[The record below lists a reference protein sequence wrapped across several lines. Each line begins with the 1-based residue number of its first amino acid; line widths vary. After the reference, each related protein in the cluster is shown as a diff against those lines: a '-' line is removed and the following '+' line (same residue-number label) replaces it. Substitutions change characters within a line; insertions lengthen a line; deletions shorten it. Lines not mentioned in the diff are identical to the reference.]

1 MIFQVLK
8 KMKIIFEVNFI
19 LVLAMATT
27 AYIHSSYLSNLNL
40 NIPTGLLFAFGSAAA
55 LGSTFHSPYLFQ
67 KFGVKKSI
75 VLAGILNILGL
86 LMMGISTNETLSI
99 LAFIITLASTAL
111 VVIGIDVV
119 INHFTIKK
127 EAGEVR
133 GLNLALG
140 NLAFLIGPLLAGI
153 IANKTNINTVYIFA
167 ALLIMGMVVFFEQK
181 FKKFELQPK
190 HTKQIGINDFLLLWK
205 KEKIKHAYISGF
217 MIEYFFAIWA
227 IFTSIYM
234 HEVIG
239 FNWAQIGLILA
250 LMHVPYIILEPI
262 IGDIADRYNNE
273 KKLMKI
279 GLFITGLSF
288 LWIALIRHDIVII
301 WIIASVFT
309 RIGASFGQVA
319 HESFFFKQIQPSES
333 GLVSMYRTMSPLAL
347 LVAPISGS
355 IILLFTGYSN
365 LFIFVSILLL
375 ASITLANKLKH
386 PNTYEQTRKTTD

>member
-8 KMKIIFEVNFI
+8 KMKVIFEVNFI
-19 LVLAMATT
+19 LVMAMATT
-27 AYIHSSYLSNLNL
+27 AYIHSSYLSNLNTT
-40 NIPTGLLFAFGSAAA
+40 IPAGILFAFGSITA
-55 LGSTFHSPYLFQ
+55 LISTFHSPFLFQ

-75 VLAGILNILGL
+75 ILASVLNTIGL
-86 LMMGISTNETLSI
+86 LTMGISTNPGLSI
-99 LAFIITLASTAL
+99 FAFIITIGSTAL
-111 VVIGIDVV
+111 IVIGIDVV
-119 INHFTIKK
+119 INHFTVTK

-140 NLAFLIGPLLAGI
+140 NLAFLIGPLIAGVL
-153 IANKTNINTVYIFA
+153 ANKTNINTVYVFA
-167 ALLIMGMVVFFEQK
+167 AFLIVGMMIFFKYK
-181 FKKFELQPK
+181 FKKFELHPT
-190 HTKQIGINDFLLLWK
+190 HIKQVGLSDFFTLWK
-205 KEKIKHAYISGF
+205 KEKIKYAYITGF
-217 MIEYFFAIWA
+217 MVEYFFGIWA

-250 LMHVPYIILEPI
+250 LMHIPYIILEPI

-279 GLFITGLSF
+279 GLCITGLSF
-288 LWIALIRHDIVII
+288 LWIALTKHDIVII
-301 WIIASVFT
+301 WIIVSILT

-319 HESFFFKQIQPSES
+319 HESFFFKQIKPSES

-347 LVAPISGS
+347 LIAPISGS

-375 ASITLANKLKH
+375 ASMLLANKLTH
-386 PNTYEQTRKTTD
+386 TP